1 MIGGL
6 GPLMLRYKYRLSRD
20 YPGNAKLPQDPYHGP
35 DLASIH
41 ADGYPRGLESLRVY
55 LLGSRPLLLAISH
68 RVSLSCR
75 LLARRTW
82 LSSTW
87 RNELAPSWVL
97 QDSYL

>member
-1 MIGGL
+1 
-6 GPLMLRYKYRLSRD
+6 MLEYRLSRD

-97 QDSYL
+97 QDSYCKYTNL